1 MFFKYTDGP
10 ETGDIRLSNFYV
22 DNKYGRVYGCPDV
35 FLSGSWVPVTD
46 TSMSWTLENSE
57 VVCRELG
64 YNG

>member
-1 MFFKYTDGP
+1 MSNMFINFTGGP
-10 ETGDIRLSNFYV
+10 NARDVHLSAWH
-22 DNKYGRVYGCPDV
+22 YGGVNA